1 MATHVRIFKTKEFNH
16 FAHDEAIADKILKKA
31 ALQIEAGLIDADLGG
46 GVIKQ
51 RVPRPGKGK
60 SGGYRVIVCF
70 QKERCLFFVH
80 GFAKSRQSNIT
91 AIELIDLRD
100 LAKILLNLTDDQL
113 TDAIAAGAVLEILE
127 GANGEKL

>member
-1 MATHVRIFKTKEFNH
+1 VRIFKTKEFNH
-16 FAHDEAIADKILKKA
+16 FTNRENITAQTLKKA
-31 ALQIEAGLIDADLGG
+31 ALKIESGLIDADLGG

-80 GFAKSRQSNIT
+80 GFAKSRQSNISAT
-91 AIELIDLRD
+91 ELIDLRD
-100 LAKILLNLTDDQL
+100 LAKILLNLSDEQL
-113 TDAIAAGAVLEILE
+113 TNAIAAGAVLEILE
-127 GANGEKL
+127 GTNGEKL